1 MRWSRR
7 RPASRRRC
15 PQSSVTTAT
24 STASKFWRLRWTALR
39 SDCSTL
45 SSARR
50 LRVMAFNNNNGRSGR
65 TQTALA
71 EINVTPL
78 VDVMLVLLVIFMIT
92 APILQT
98 GIQVNL
104 PKTREAKPEEATPQ
118 ALIISVDK
126 EGSVYLSGKNER
138 QPIKVDDLSRLINER
153 LGQLKER
160 RVYLRGDG
168 DTPYRIVA
176 YVLDQA
182 KRAGAQV
189 SLVTEQPQSPK
200 K

>member
-1 MRWSRR
+1 
-7 RPASRRRC
+7 
-15 PQSSVTTAT
+15 
-24 STASKFWRLRWTALR
+24 
-39 SDCSTL
+39 
-45 SSARR
+45 
-50 LRVMAFNNNNGRSGR
+50 MAFNSNNNGRSGR

-104 PKTREAKPEEATPQ
+104 PKTRAPQPKEVTPE

-126 EGSVYLSGKNER
+126 EGSVYLSGKNE
-138 QPIKVDDLSRLINER
+138 QQAINVSDLSKLLNER
-153 LGQLKER
+153 LGQTKDR

-168 DTPYRIVA
+168 ETPYRVIA

-182 KRAGAQV
+182 KQAQAQV
-189 SLVTEQPQSPK
+189 SLVTEPAPK
-200 K
+200 KQ

>member
-1 MRWSRR
+1 
-7 RPASRRRC
+7 
-15 PQSSVTTAT
+15 
-24 STASKFWRLRWTALR
+24 
-39 SDCSTL
+39 
-45 SSARR
+45 
-50 LRVMAFNNNNGRSGR
+50 MAFTTRNGR

-78 VDVMLVLLVIFMIT
+78 VDVMLVLLVIFMVT

-104 PKTREAKPEEATPQ
+104 PKTREAQANEATPE
-118 ALIISVDK
+118 ALIVSVDK
-126 EGSVYLSGKNER
+126 EGSIYLGGKDEQQAIN
-138 QPIKVDDLSRLINER
+138 VNDLSKLLGER
-153 LGQLKER
+153 LAKAKDR

-168 DTPYRIVA
+168 ETPYRVIA

-182 KRAGAQV
+182 KRVNANV
-189 SLVTEQPQSPK
+189 SLVTEPTAK

>member
-1 MRWSRR
+1 
-7 RPASRRRC
+7 
-15 PQSSVTTAT
+15 
-24 STASKFWRLRWTALR
+24 
-39 SDCSTL
+39 
-45 SSARR
+45 
-50 LRVMAFNNNNGRSGR
+50 MAFTNRNGR

-78 VDVMLVLLVIFMIT
+78 VDVMLVLLVIFMVT

-104 PKTREAKPEEATPQ
+104 PKTREAQKNEATPE
-118 ALIISVDK
+118 AIILSVDK
-126 EGSVYLSGKNER
+126 EGSIYLSGKNER
-138 QPIKVDDLSRLINER
+138 QAINVNDLQKALGER
-153 LGQLKER
+153 LGKSKDR

-168 DTPYRIVA
+168 DTPYRVIA

-182 KRAGAQV
+182 KQVQANV
-189 SLVTEQPQSPK
+189 SLVTDPTAK

>member
-1 MRWSRR
+1 
-7 RPASRRRC
+7 
-15 PQSSVTTAT
+15 
-24 STASKFWRLRWTALR
+24 
-39 SDCSTL
+39 
-45 SSARR
+45 
-50 LRVMAFNNNNGRSGR
+50 MAFSTRNGR

-78 VDVMLVLLVIFMIT
+78 VDVMLVLLVIFMVT

-104 PKTREAKPEEATPQ
+104 PKTREAQANEATPQ

-126 EGSVYLSGKNER
+126 EGSIYLSGKNE
-138 QPIKVDDLSRLINER
+138 QKAINVNELQKLLSER
-153 LGQLKER
+153 LANSQDR

-168 DTPYRIVA
+168 ETPYRTIA

-182 KRAGAQV
+182 KRVQANV
-189 SLVTEQPQSPK
+189 SLVTEPTAK

>member
-1 MRWSRR
+1 
-7 RPASRRRC
+7 
-15 PQSSVTTAT
+15 
-24 STASKFWRLRWTALR
+24 
-39 SDCSTL
+39 
-45 SSARR
+45 
-50 LRVMAFNNNNGRSGR
+50 MAFTTRNGR

-78 VDVMLVLLVIFMIT
+78 VDVMLVLLVIFMVT

-104 PKTREAKPEEATPQ
+104 PKTREAQANEATPQ

-126 EGSVYLSGKNER
+126 EGSIYLSGKDEQ
-138 QPIKVDDLSRLINER
+138 QPINVNDLSKLLGER
-153 LGQLKER
+153 LTNAKDR

-168 DTPYRIVA
+168 ETPYRVIA

-182 KRAGAQV
+182 KRVNANV
-189 SLVTEQPQSPK
+189 SLVTEPTAK

>member
-1 MRWSRR
+1 
-7 RPASRRRC
+7 
-15 PQSSVTTAT
+15 
-24 STASKFWRLRWTALR
+24 
-39 SDCSTL
+39 
-45 SSARR
+45 
-50 LRVMAFNNNNGRSGR
+50 MAFTTRNGR

-78 VDVMLVLLVIFMIT
+78 VDVMLVLLVIFMVT

-104 PKTREAKPEEATPQ
+104 PKTREAQANEATPE
-118 ALIISVDK
+118 ALIVSVDK
-126 EGSVYLSGKNER
+126 EGAIYLSGQDEQKAIN
-138 QPIKVDDLSRLINER
+138 VNDLQKLLNER
-153 LGQLKER
+153 LAKSKER

-168 DTPYRIVA
+168 ETQYRVIA

-182 KRAGAQV
+182 KRAQANV
-189 SLVTEQPQSPK
+189 SLVTEPTAK

>member
-1 MRWSRR
+1 
-7 RPASRRRC
+7 
-15 PQSSVTTAT
+15 
-24 STASKFWRLRWTALR
+24 
-39 SDCSTL
+39 
-45 SSARR
+45 
-50 LRVMAFNNNNGRSGR
+50 MAFNNNNGRSGR

-98 GIQVNL
+98 GIQVDL
-104 PKTREAKPEEATPQ
+104 PKTRAAKTNEATPD
-118 ALIISVDK
+118 ALILSVDK

-138 QPIKVDDLSRLINER
+138 QAINVADLSKLLNER
-153 LGQLKER
+153 LGQSKDR

-168 DTPYRIVA
+168 ETPYRVIA

-182 KRAGAQV
+182 KGARAQV
-189 SLVTEQPQSPK
+189 SLVTEQAPK

>member
-1 MRWSRR
+1 
-7 RPASRRRC
+7 
-15 PQSSVTTAT
+15 
-24 STASKFWRLRWTALR
+24 
-39 SDCSTL
+39 
-45 SSARR
+45 
-50 LRVMAFNNNNGRSGR
+50 MAFNNNNGRNNGR

-104 PKTREAKPEEATPQ
+104 PKTQAAKNNEATPD

-126 EGSVYLSGKNER
+126 EGSVYLGGKNER
-138 QPIKVDDLSRLINER
+138 QAINVADLSKLLNER
-153 LGQLKER
+153 LGQSKNR

-168 DTPYRIVA
+168 ETPYRVVA

-182 KRAGAQV
+182 KRADAQV
-189 SLVTEQPQSPK
+189 SLVTEPAPTK

>member
-1 MRWSRR
+1 
-7 RPASRRRC
+7 
-15 PQSSVTTAT
+15 
-24 STASKFWRLRWTALR
+24 
-39 SDCSTL
+39 
-45 SSARR
+45 
-50 LRVMAFNNNNGRSGR
+50 MAFTNRNGR

-104 PKTREAKPEEATPQ
+104 PKTREAQKNEATPE
-118 ALIISVDK
+118 AIILSVDK
-126 EGSVYLSGKNER
+126 EGSIYMSGKNER
-138 QPIKVDDLSRLINER
+138 QAINVNDLPKVLGER
-153 LGQLKER
+153 LGKSKDR

-168 DTPYRIVA
+168 DTPYRVIA

-182 KRAGAQV
+182 KQAQAIV
-189 SLVTEQPQSPK
+189 SLVTDPTAK

>member
-1 MRWSRR
+1 
-7 RPASRRRC
+7 
-15 PQSSVTTAT
+15 
-24 STASKFWRLRWTALR
+24 
-39 SDCSTL
+39 
-45 SSARR
+45 
-50 LRVMAFNNNNGRSGR
+50 
-65 TQTALA
+65 LA

-104 PKTREAKPEEATPQ
+104 PKTREAQNNEATPQ
-118 ALIISVDK
+118 ALILSVDK

-138 QPIKVDDLSRLINER
+138 QAININDLSSLLNER
-153 LGQLKER
+153 LAQSEER

-168 DTPYRIVA
+168 EPPYRVMA

-182 KRAGAQV
+182 KRAQAQV
-189 SLVTEQPQSPK
+189 SLVTEPTAK

>member
-1 MRWSRR
+1 
-7 RPASRRRC
+7 
-15 PQSSVTTAT
+15 
-24 STASKFWRLRWTALR
+24 
-39 SDCSTL
+39 
-45 SSARR
+45 
-50 LRVMAFNNNNGRSGR
+50 MAFNNNNKGRSGR

-104 PKTREAKPEEATPQ
+104 PETREAKPKEVTPE

-126 EGSVYLSGKNER
+126 EGSIYLSGKDE
-138 QPIKVDDLSRLINER
+138 QKPINVNDLSKLLNER
-153 LGQLKER
+153 LGQTKDR

-168 DTPYRIVA
+168 ETPYRRIA
-176 YVLDQA
+176 WVLDQA
-182 KRAGAQV
+182 KSANAQV
-189 SLVTEQPQSPK
+189 SLVTEPAPK
-200 K
+200 KK

>member
-1 MRWSRR
+1 
-7 RPASRRRC
+7 
-15 PQSSVTTAT
+15 
-24 STASKFWRLRWTALR
+24 
-39 SDCSTL
+39 
-45 SSARR
+45 
-50 LRVMAFNNNNGRSGR
+50 MAFTNRNGR

-78 VDVMLVLLVIFMIT
+78 VDVMLVLLVIFMVT

-104 PKTREAKPEEATPQ
+104 PKTREAQSNEATPE

-126 EGSVYLSGKNER
+126 EGAIYLSGRNER
-138 QPIKVDDLSRLINER
+138 QAINVNDLSKLLEDRLS
-153 LGQLKER
+153 KSKDR

-168 DTPYRIVA
+168 DTPYRVIA

-182 KRAGAQV
+182 KSARANV
-189 SLVTEQPQSPK
+189 SLVTEPAAK

>member
-1 MRWSRR
+1 
-7 RPASRRRC
+7 
-15 PQSSVTTAT
+15 
-24 STASKFWRLRWTALR
+24 
-39 SDCSTL
+39 
-45 SSARR
+45 
-50 LRVMAFNNNNGRSGR
+50 MAFTNRRER

-78 VDVMLVLLVIFMIT
+78 VDVMLVLLVIFMVT

-104 PKTREAKPEEATPQ
+104 PKTRAAQNNEATPQ
-118 ALIISVDK
+118 AVIISIDK
-126 EGSVYLSGKNER
+126 EGQIYLSGRAER
-138 QPIKVDDLSRLINER
+138 QAVNVNDLPKLLNER
-153 LGQLKER
+153 LAQSSDR

-168 DTPYRIVA
+168 DTPYRVIA

-182 KRAGAQV
+182 KRAQANV
-189 SLVTEQPQSPK
+189 SLVTEPTK

>member
-1 MRWSRR
+1 
-7 RPASRRRC
+7 
-15 PQSSVTTAT
+15 
-24 STASKFWRLRWTALR
+24 
-39 SDCSTL
+39 
-45 SSARR
+45 
-50 LRVMAFNNNNGRSGR
+50 MAFTTRNGR

-78 VDVMLVLLVIFMIT
+78 VDVMLVLLVIFMVT

-104 PKTREAKPEEATPQ
+104 PKTREAQANEATPQ

-126 EGSVYLSGKNER
+126 EGSVYLSGSNER
-138 QPIKVDDLSRLINER
+138 QSVNINDLPKLISDRLATSSD
-153 LGQLKER
+153 R

-168 DTPYRIVA
+168 DTPYRVIA
-176 YVLDQA
+176 FVLEQA
-182 KRAGAQV
+182 KRANAIV
-189 SLVTEQPQSPK
+189 SLVTEPTAK

>member
-1 MRWSRR
+1 
-7 RPASRRRC
+7 
-15 PQSSVTTAT
+15 
-24 STASKFWRLRWTALR
+24 
-39 SDCSTL
+39 
-45 SSARR
+45 
-50 LRVMAFNNNNGRSGR
+50 MAFNNNNGRSGR

-104 PKTREAKPEEATPQ
+104 PKTRTARTDEATPQ

-126 EGSVYLSGKNER
+126 EGSVYLSGKNEQ
-138 QPIKVDDLSRLINER
+138 QPVKVEDLANLLNER

-182 KRAGAQV
+182 KRAKAEV
-189 SLVTEQPQSPK
+189 SLVTETPPK
-200 K
+200 KK

>member
-1 MRWSRR
+1 
-7 RPASRRRC
+7 
-15 PQSSVTTAT
+15 
-24 STASKFWRLRWTALR
+24 
-39 SDCSTL
+39 
-45 SSARR
+45 
-50 LRVMAFNNNNGRSGR
+50 MAFTNRQGR

-78 VDVMLVLLVIFMIT
+78 VDVMLVLLVIFMVT

-104 PKTREAKPEEATPQ
+104 PKTREARADEATPQ
-118 ALIISVDK
+118 AVIITVDK
-126 EGSVYLSGKNER
+126 EGMIYLSGPAER
-138 QPIKVDDLSRLINER
+138 EAINVNDLPAKLNER
-153 LGQLKER
+153 LAKSAER

-168 DTPYRIVA
+168 DTPYRVIA

-182 KRAGAQV
+182 RRAQANV
-189 SLVTEQPQSPK
+189 SLVTEPTLK

>member
-1 MRWSRR
+1 
-7 RPASRRRC
+7 
-15 PQSSVTTAT
+15 
-24 STASKFWRLRWTALR
+24 
-39 SDCSTL
+39 
-45 SSARR
+45 
-50 LRVMAFNNNNGRSGR
+50 MAFNNNNGRSGR

-104 PKTREAKPEEATPQ
+104 PKTREAQPKEATPE

-126 EGSVYLSGKNER
+126 EGSVYLSGKNE
-138 QPIKVDDLSRLINER
+138 QQAINVSDLSKILNER
-153 LGQLKER
+153 LGQTKDR

-168 DTPYRIVA
+168 ETPYRVVA

-182 KRAGAQV
+182 KRAQAQV
-189 SLVTEQPQSPK
+189 SLVTEPAPK
-200 K
+200 KK

>member
-1 MRWSRR
+1 
-7 RPASRRRC
+7 
-15 PQSSVTTAT
+15 
-24 STASKFWRLRWTALR
+24 
-39 SDCSTL
+39 
-45 SSARR
+45 
-50 LRVMAFNNNNGRSGR
+50 MAFNNNNGRSGR

-98 GIQVNL
+98 GIQVDL
-104 PKTREAKPEEATPQ
+104 PKTRAAKTNEATPD
-118 ALIISVDK
+118 ALILSVDK

-138 QPIKVDDLSRLINER
+138 QAINVADLSKLLDER
-153 LGQLKER
+153 LGQSKDR

-168 DTPYRIVA
+168 ETPYRVIA

-182 KRAGAQV
+182 KRAQAQV
-189 SLVTEQPQSPK
+189 SLVTEPAPK